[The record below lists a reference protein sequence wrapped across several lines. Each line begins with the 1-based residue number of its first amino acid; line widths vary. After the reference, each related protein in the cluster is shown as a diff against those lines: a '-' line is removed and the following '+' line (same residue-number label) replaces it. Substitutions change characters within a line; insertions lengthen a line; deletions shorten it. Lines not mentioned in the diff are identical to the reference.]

1 VRPSFCDRIED
12 RRLAALETAADSLLN
27 LFFPQSCLACGAA
40 IACRRERG
48 ICNSCWKR
56 IAALAISPPW
66 CPSCGMPLSG
76 GGEASHLCGRCILD
90 PPPFAGARSFGVY
103 TAELRSA
110 VHALKFDGRRN
121 LGEPLARLLESTWR
135 ATWSAE
141 DVDRIVPVPLH
152 PRRKRER
159 GFNQAAVLARA
170 LGRRL
175 AVPCSEKWLVRSR
188 NTGAQVGLSEAERGT
203 NVRGA
208 FSVPGNAAVRGMRI
222 LVVDD
227 VYTTGATVASAAR
240 ALLSAGAL
248 RVSVLTLARAVD
260 DL

>member
-1 VRPSFCDRIED
+1 VRFPPFDGIENDR
-12 RRLAALETAADSLLN
+12 LGVLETAVDSLLN
-27 LFFPQSCLACGAA
+27 LFLPQSCLACGEALA
-40 IACRRERG
+40 RRRERG
-48 ICNSCWKR
+48 ICGPCWKR
-56 IAALAISPPW
+56 IAALAITPPW
-66 CPSCGMPLSG
+66 CPSCGMPFSAG
-76 GGEASHLCGRCILD
+76 VEAPYLCGRCILE
-90 PPPFAGARSFGVY
+90 PPLFSGARSFGVY

-110 VHALKFDGRRN
+110 VHGLKFDGRRD
-121 LGEPLARLLESTWR
+121 LAKPLARLLESTWR

-175 AVPCSEKWLVRSR
+175 AVPFGEECLVRSR

-208 FSVPGNAAVRGMRI
+208 FGVPGTAAVRGMRI
-222 LVVDD
+222 LLIDD

-240 ALLSAGAL
+240 ALLGAGAL